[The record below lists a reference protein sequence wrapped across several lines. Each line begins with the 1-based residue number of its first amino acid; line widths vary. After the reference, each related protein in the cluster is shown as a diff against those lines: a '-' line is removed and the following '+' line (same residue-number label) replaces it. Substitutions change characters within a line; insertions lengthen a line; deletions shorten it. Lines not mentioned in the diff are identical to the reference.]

1 MCHMTIL
8 RAEVTLSIFELC
20 TLKIYMLRFP
30 LFFCEILVGWC
41 SSLPEKFVAVLFLVG
56 KLVMTFEPNLVNY
69 SLVTYHMK
77 EHLITF

>member
-1 MCHMTIL
+1 
-8 RAEVTLSIFELC
+8 
-20 TLKIYMLRFP
+20 MLRFP

-41 SSLPEKFVAVLFLVG
+41 SSFPEKFVTVLFLVG

-77 EHLITF
+77 EQLITFETLQVLALTDKRG